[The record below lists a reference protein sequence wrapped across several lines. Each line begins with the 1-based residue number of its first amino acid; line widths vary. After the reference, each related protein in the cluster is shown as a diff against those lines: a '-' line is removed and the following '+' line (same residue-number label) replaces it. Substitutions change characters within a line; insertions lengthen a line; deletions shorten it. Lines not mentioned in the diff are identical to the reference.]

1 MAFTIISSSSHSRI
15 GTGDL
20 NRIPKRKTLERQ
32 PATASLISSEG
43 TKVYTGCIRGQVGLA
58 GRCLIDYE
66 QRIRRVSVFLRKC
79 NSRPS
84 SAAASG
90 MTSGRSEN
98 AEHFQPT
105 ASPLTFP
112 FSGQSCAATLA
123 KNALRFTDSLA
134 FAKPSAQ
141 YCKFALVDSA
151 TCGPSRGGVFGTQDV
166 RSYFVGNKPLIEEN
180 AFRNSSLQA
189 AYFILAARAF
199 RLDCGPMSGFDAD
212 RLNAEFFPDGKWKV
226 NLLCTWAME
235 TRASS
240 THAILG

>member
-1 MAFTIISSSSHSRI
+1 MTQSRFAIVALVTEVSRGLTGPTPVVRAGFMAFTIISSSSHSRI

-123 KNALRFTDSLA
+123 KNALRFTDSLS
-134 FAKPSAQ
+134 FAKTAAQ
-141 YCKFALVDSA
+141 YFKFALVDSA

-166 RSYFVGNKPLIEEN
+166 RSYFVGNKPLIEDLPQQFT
-180 AFRNSSLQA
+180 ASRILHPGCTRFRTRL
-189 AYFILAARAF
+189 RTDVRF
-199 RLDCGPMSGFDAD
+199 R
-212 RLNAEFFPDGKWKV
+212 R
-226 NLLCTWAME
+226 
-235 TRASS
+235 R
-240 THAILG
+240 